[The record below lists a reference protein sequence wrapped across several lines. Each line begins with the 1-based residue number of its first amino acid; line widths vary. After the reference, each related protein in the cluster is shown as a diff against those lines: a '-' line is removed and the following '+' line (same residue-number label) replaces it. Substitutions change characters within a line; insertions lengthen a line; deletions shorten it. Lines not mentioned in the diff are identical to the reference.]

1 MGLSL
6 VMIEDVGWL
15 EPRPLDSRPPPDCP
29 SSPAL
34 ALSKGNSCLLPG
46 SNKGVGKEGAE
57 PQGTTVSSPKADSW
71 HLATGRQAEPLLA
84 PLLRAQ
90 APPG

>member
-15 EPRPLDSRPPPDCP
+15 EPRLLDSRPPPDCP

-34 ALSKGNSCLLPG
+34 ALSLGRVTAAPCQAQTKGR
-46 SNKGVGKEGAE
+46 VGKGLSPRG
-57 PQGTTVSSPKADSW
+57 PQFPPQKLIPGT
-71 HLATGRQAEPLLA
+71 
-84 PLLRAQ
+84 
-90 APPG
+90 